1 MSSTT
6 SITEFA
12 NKFREELLVDLQLMS
27 SISCPKCCITYVDN
41 DYEDCCRYERI
52 SSSSKKE
59 EEEEEVITK
68 EVLARDYELVC
79 VFDYYDT
86 KIEEVIS
93 LWKEKVLKDCYEVGG
108 EELKEKWRL
117 KLNSE
122 IYHNE

>member
-1 MSSTT
+1 MSTT

-27 SISCPKCCITYVDN
+27 SITCPKCCITYVDN

-52 SSSSKKE
+52 SSSKKDENE
-59 EEEEEVITK
+59 EIITK
-68 EVLARDYELVC
+68 EVLAQKYELVC

-86 KIEEVIS
+86 DLKEVIS

-108 EELKEKWRL
+108 EELQEKWRL

-122 IYHNE
+122 ISHNE

>member
-52 SSSSKKE
+52 SSLN
-59 EEEEEVITK
+59 EEEEVITK
-68 EVLARDYELVC
+68 DVLARDYELVC

-93 LWKEKVLKDCYEVGG
+93 LWKEKVLKDCYDVGG
-108 EELKEKWRL
+108 EDLQEKWRL
-117 KLNSE
+117 KFIAEN
-122 IYHNE
+122 